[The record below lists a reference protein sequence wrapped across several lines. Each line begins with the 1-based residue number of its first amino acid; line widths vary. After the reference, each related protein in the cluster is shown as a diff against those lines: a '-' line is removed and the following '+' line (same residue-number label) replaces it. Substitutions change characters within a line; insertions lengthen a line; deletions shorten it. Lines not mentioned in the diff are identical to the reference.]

1 MTNKTRL
8 IVVEDNP
15 ERKSELAAILSVAG
29 VECTVVGSSDWKGE
43 LGVNEV
49 SNSVLLGEVE
59 NSKLIEKILRDCH
72 NEQHSI
78 PIVSFG
84 NKQHFNQNN
93 LDGCDMVA
101 HLDWPFSL
109 DELSNVLYSCQAYSQ
124 SSLNNQEKSKANALR
139 AKMVG
144 NGQAI
149 EDVRKLIQQVAN
161 SEASVLILGESG
173 TGKEVAARNL
183 HDLSDR
189 RDKPFVPI
197 NCGAIPA
204 ELLESELF
212 GHEKGAFTGALTARK
227 GRFELAEGGT
237 IFLDEIGDMP
247 MPMQVKLLRVL
258 QEKTFEKVG
267 SSNSIVANVRIIA
280 ATHRKLADE
289 VKENRF
295 REDLFYRLNVFPI
308 DMPPLRDRV
317 EDIPQL
323 VSVLVARL
331 EKDKRGS
338 VRLSPNAIESL
349 QQCQWP
355 GNVRELANL
364 IERLCIL
371 HPYGVVDVREL
382 PLDYQSSELQN
393 SFQSPNVPTQQS
405 PVDNSMNLTNLSDTE
420 IPSDGIDLK
429 DHIKNLEIAYIKK
442 ALDEESWVVARAAKR
457 LKMQRTTLVE
467 KMRKYNLQKGD

>member
-1 MTNKTRL
+1 MN
-8 IVVEDNP
+8 D
-15 ERKSELAAILSVAG
+15 
-29 VECTVVGSSDWKGE
+29 
-43 LGVNEV
+43 
-49 SNSVLLGEVE
+49 
-59 NSKLIEKILRDCH
+59 
-72 NEQHSI
+72 
-78 PIVSFG
+78 
-84 NKQHFNQNN
+84 
-93 LDGCDMVA
+93 
-101 HLDWPFSL
+101 
-109 DELSNVLYSCQAYSQ
+109 VLYSCQTTKQAGLSAEQ
-124 SSLNNQEKSKANALR
+124 KRQEKQLR
-139 AKMVG
+139 SKMVG
-144 NGQAI
+144 NSQSMGA
-149 EDVRKLIQQVAN
+149 VRRLIQQVAN

-189 RDKPFVPI
+189 KDKPFVPI

-212 GHEKGAFTGALTARK
+212 GHEKGAFTGALTSRK
-227 GRFELAEGGT
+227 GRFELAEGGS

-258 QEKTFEKVG
+258 QERTFEKVG
-267 SSNSIVANVRIIA
+267 SSTPISANVRIIA
-280 ATHRKLADE
+280 ATHRKLAEE

-331 EKDKRGS
+331 EKENRGS
-338 VRLSPNAIESL
+338 VRLSHNALQSL
-349 QQCQWP
+349 KHCQWA

-371 HPYGVVDVREL
+371 YPYGVVDVRDL
-382 PLDYQSSELQN
+382 PAEYQNEQVESSFAEPEVKSLPTETVDMLDG
-393 SFQSPNVPTQQS
+393 
-405 PVDNSMNLTNLSDTE
+405 E
-420 IPSDGIDLK
+420 IPEEGIDLK
-429 DHIKNLEIAYIKK
+429 NHIQNLEINYIEK
-442 ALDEESWVVARAAKR
+442 ALEHENWVVARAAKR

-467 KMRKYNLQKGD
+467 KMRKYDLQKS

>member
-1 MTNKTRL
+1 MSDATHL
-8 IVVEDNP
+8 LVIEDDAI
-15 ERKSELAAILSVAG
+15 RQSELSAVFAIAKVSCQIMTSQQWAEAEKIGSCTALIAGQFQHQDARQKLLSENHSSRLSSPLISLV
-29 VECTVVGSSDWKGE
+29 SSDAQC
-43 LGVNEV
+43 
-49 SNSVLLGEVE
+49 
-59 NSKLIEKILRDCH
+59 KLESEFEGSLY
-72 NEQHSI
+72 QLS
-78 PIVSFG
+78 
-84 NKQHFNQNN
+84 
-93 LDGCDMVA
+93 
-101 HLDWPFSL
+101 WPFTSEQL
-109 DELSNVLYSCQAYSQ
+109 NDVLYSCQTTKQAGLSPEQ
-124 SSLNNQEKSKANALR
+124 KRQEKQLR
-139 AKMVG
+139 SKMVG
-144 NGQAI
+144 NSQSMGA
-149 EDVRKLIQQVAN
+149 VRRLIQQVAN

-189 RDKPFVPI
+189 KDKPFVPI

-212 GHEKGAFTGALTARK
+212 GHEKGAFTGALTSRK
-227 GRFELAEGGT
+227 GRFELAEGGS

-258 QEKTFEKVG
+258 QERTFEKVG
-267 SSNSIVANVRIIA
+267 SSTPISANVRIIA
-280 ATHRKLADE
+280 ATHRKLAEE

-331 EKDKRGS
+331 EKENRGS
-338 VRLSPNAIESL
+338 VRLSPNALQSL
-349 QQCQWP
+349 MHCRWA

-371 HPYGVVDVREL
+371 YPYGVVDVREL
-382 PLDYQSSELQN
+382 PAEYQNEQVESSFAEPELKQLPTETADMLDG
-393 SFQSPNVPTQQS
+393 
-405 PVDNSMNLTNLSDTE
+405 E
-420 IPSDGIDLK
+420 IPEEGIDLK
-429 DHIKNLEIAYIKK
+429 NHIQNLEINYIEK
-442 ALDEESWVVARAAKR
+442 ALEHENWVVARAAKR

-467 KMRKYNLQKGD
+467 KMRKYDLQKS

>member
-1 MTNKTRL
+1 MSDKTHL
-8 IVVEDNP
+8 LVIEDDST
-15 ERKSELAAILSVAG
+15 RQSELSAVLAIADVGCQIITSEHWSRSQPLDSFSAVIIGQFQDQAQRKAQLSENHKSRLSLPLISLV
-29 VECTVVGSSDWKGE
+29 SSE
-43 LGVNEV
+43 SQIALENEFEA
-49 SNSVLLGEVE
+49 SLFQLN
-59 NSKLIEKILRDCH
+59 
-72 NEQHSI
+72 
-78 PIVSFG
+78 
-84 NKQHFNQNN
+84 
-93 LDGCDMVA
+93 
-101 HLDWPFSL
+101 WPFTSEQL
-109 DELSNVLYSCQAYSQ
+109 NDVLYSCQASKQ
-124 SSLNNQEKSKANALR
+124 VEISSEQKQREKQLR
-139 AKMVG
+139 SKMVG
-144 NGQAI
+144 NSQIMEA
-149 EDVRKLIQQVAN
+149 VRKLIQQVAN

-183 HDLSDR
+183 HDLSGR
-189 RDKPFVPI
+189 KNKPFVPI

-258 QEKTFEKVG
+258 QERTFEKVG
-267 SSNSIVANVRIIA
+267 SSSPISANVRIIA

-308 DMPPLRDRV
+308 DMPPLRQRV

-323 VSVLVARL
+323 VSVLVNRL
-331 EKDKRGS
+331 EKENRGS
-338 VRLSPNAIESL
+338 VRLSPNALKSL
-349 QQCQWP
+349 MHCQWA

-371 HPYGVVDVREL
+371 YPYGVVDVREL
-382 PLDYQSSELQN
+382 PAEYQNEQVESSFAEPEMTQTPLDVSSAM
-393 SFQSPNVPTQQS
+393 
-405 PVDNSMNLTNLSDTE
+405 DNE
-420 IPSDGIDLK
+420 IPEEGIDLK
-429 DHIKNLEIAYIKK
+429 SHIQNLEINYIEK
-442 ALDEESWVVARAAKR
+442 ALEDENWVVARAAKR

-467 KMRKYNLQKGD
+467 KMRKYSLNKS